1 MRLDKFLTAMNV
13 GSRSQVKELLKK
25 GRITINGQIVK
36 TAYLK
41 INENTDEICFDGNK
55 LSYQKFEYFMLN
67 KPQGV
72 VSATKDNVD
81 QTVLDLLK
89 GHVEKDSFPVGR
101 LDKDTEGLLLITND
115 GELAHLLLSPKRH
128 VDKTY
133 YVKCRDEVSKEA
145 CKKLEVGVD
154 IGEDDITMPAK
165 VQRLSD
171 NEILLTI
178 QEGKFHQVKRMLN
191 AVENEVVFLKRMTFG
206 TLKLDENLAPGEFR
220 RLTEEEIEELKLL
233 SKKKA

>member
-1 MRLDKFLTAMNV
+1 MRLDKFLTVMNV

-25 GRITINGQIVK
+25 GRITVNGQIVK
-36 TAYLK
+36 TADLK
-41 INENTDEICFDGNK
+41 IDENTDEICFDGNK
-55 LSYQKFEYFMLN
+55 LFFQEFEYFMLN

-72 VSATKDNVD
+72 VSATKDNFD

-89 GHVEKDSFPVGR
+89 GHIQKDSFPVGR

-133 YVKCRDEVSKEA
+133 YVKAKELISKVDCE
-145 CKKLEVGVD
+145 KLEQGVN
-154 IGEDDITMPAK
+154 IGEEERTMPAK
-165 VQRLSD
+165 VEILSD
-171 NEILLTI
+171 KEILLTI
-178 QEGKFHQVKRMLN
+178 HEGKFHQVKRMLN

-206 TLKLDENLAPGEFR
+206 SLRLDENLAPGEFR
-220 RLTEEEIEELKLL
+220 KLTEEEIEELKRL
-233 SKKKA
+233 SKKKV